1 MANQTH
7 AYAAYPSAVVYGQ
20 KVAGARKGKK
30 PVQQVIWG
38 DWIKIEKKEGDWRK
52 VLARGQK
59 GWMHKDDLQDERLL
73 EVNFVDV
80 GQGDGCH
87 VVTPND
93 KHLLIDAG
101 ESENMYRFLNWRF
114 RGFKK
119 RFTFD
124 AAIIS
129 HPDKDHYNGFKKL
142 FKKEKVHVQTI
153 YHNGIVER
161 VAAKASNGLG
171 ARKKVPALKGTFLTD
186 LKPDL
191 AGLKTLL
198 SSNAKVG
205 KRRFPRLLRLAAN
218 GGRVDDIRML
228 SAGDGFMPGYEANKD
243 PSIEVLGPVPEDL
256 PGGGIG
262 LRWFGSIGKTKNG
275 HSVVLRLTYGGVSV
289 LLGGDLNIPA
299 ENHLL
304 KHYTGLRQPPRSG
317 AEEEETIM
325 AARPSFE
332 CDVAKACHHGSSD
345 FTDVFLRA
353 VNPIATVIS
362 SGDDES
368 YSHPRPDALGAI
380 GKFGRGSR
388 PLIFSTELARS
399 SKDTI
404 KNPLQFTA
412 KLQELYIQFDEE
424 AAPAKKAKIKKAIDT
439 QLGEI
444 ERSITVYGMINLRSD
459 GDKVIIAQKLEKKA
473 SNARKWDIH
482 KLKPGPDGRLR
493 YISKHG

>member
-1 MANQTH
+1 MATGSH

-38 DWIKIEKKEGDWRK
+38 DWIKVLKKEGDWRK
-52 VLARGQK
+52 VRARGEE
-59 GWMHKDDLQDERLL
+59 GWMHKDDLQDDRLL

-87 VVTPND
+87 VVTPKD

-119 RFTFD
+119 KFVFD
-124 AAIIS
+124 AVIIS
-129 HPDKDHYNGFKKL
+129 HPDKDHYKGFKKL
-142 FKKEKVHVQTI
+142 FKKEKVHLKTV

-161 VAAKASNGLG
+161 VAAKTSDGLG

-218 GGRVDDIRML
+218 SGRVDDIRML

-256 PGGGIG
+256 PGGGMG
-262 LRWFGSIGKTKNG
+262 LRWFGSISKTKNG

-304 KHYTGLRQPPRSG
+304 RHYTGLRQPPRSG

-368 YSHPRPDALGAI
+368 YSHPRPDALGAF

-404 KNPLQFTA
+404 KNPVQFTA
-412 KLQELYIQFDEE
+412 KLQELYTEFDKEDD
-424 AAPAKKAKIKKAIDT
+424 PAKKDKIKKAIDT
-439 QLGEI
+439 QLGKI

-459 GDKVIIAQKLEKKA
+459 GEKVIIAQKLE
-473 SNARKWDIH
+473 RKRANGQRWDIH
-482 KLKPGPDGRLR
+482 KLEPGPDGRLR

>member
-7 AYAAYPSAVVYGQ
+7 AYAAYPSAVVFEQ

-30 PVQQVIWG
+30 PVQHVIWG
-38 DWIKIEKKEGDWRK
+38 DWIKVEKKEGDWRK
-52 VLARGQK
+52 VRARGQE

-87 VVTPND
+87 VVTPKD

-101 ESENMYRFLNWRF
+101 ESDNMYRFLNWRF

-119 RFTFD
+119 KFTFD

-142 FKKEKVHVQTI
+142 FQKEKIHLKTV

-161 VAAKASNGLG
+161 VAAKSSDGLG
-171 ARKKVPALKGTFLTD
+171 ARKKIPALKGAFLID

-198 SSNAKVG
+198 ASNAKVG
-205 KRRFPRLLRLAAN
+205 SRVYPKLLRLAAN

-228 SAGDGFMPGYEANKD
+228 SANDGFMPGYEANKD
-243 PSIEVLGPVPEDL
+243 PAIEVLGPVPEDL
-256 PGGGIG
+256 PGGGSG
-262 LRWFGSIGKTKNG
+262 LRWFNSIGKTKNG

-304 KHYTGLRQPPRSG
+304 EHYTGLPQPPGSG
-317 AEEEETIM
+317 AKEEETVV

-332 CDVAKACHHGSSD
+332 CDVAKACHHGSAD
-345 FTDVFLRA
+345 FTDVFLRT

-362 SGDDES
+362 SGDNES
-368 YSHPRPDALGAI
+368 HSHPRPDALGTI
-380 GKFGRGSR
+380 GKFGRGNR

-399 SKDTI
+399 SKETI
-404 KNPLQFTA
+404 KYPLQFRA
-412 KLQELYIQFDEE
+412 KLQELYVQFDEE
-424 AAPAKKAKIKKAIDT
+424 TEAKKKKKIKEAIDT
-439 QLGEI
+439 QLAKI

-459 GDKVIIAQKLEKKA
+459 GNKIIIAQKLEKKR
-473 SNARKWDIH
+473 SNAAKWDIH
-482 KLKPGPDGRLR
+482 RIEPGPDGRLR
-493 YISKHG
+493 YVSKHG